1 LHLLWQMCGG
11 QANPLRTRLYRHM
24 PSLQR
29 DGIHEGGEMNQ
40 QTYWVI
46 KQLNQKIA
54 TLQAE
59 RDQMIRAY
67 MAEAQKSHQEVQQE
81 YLEWKGKQP

>member
-1 LHLLWQMCGG
+1 MHLLWQMCECSPD
-11 QANPLRTRLYRHM
+11 PLRQGLCRCM

-29 DGIHEGGEMNQ
+29 AGIQRGGEMNQ